1 MILGLDVSTSIT
13 GISVI
18 DKSGEIL
25 ISEAWD
31 TRNKKHFP
39 TLWHKA
45 DFIENKLRGLKVNRK
60 ILIEKIYIEQS
71 LQAFR
76 PGLSSAKTI
85 LTLAKFNGI
94 ISYLCRKIYDV
105 TPEYVG
111 ASSARKLC
119 GIKVERG
126 KKAKEVVLEF
136 LVDTEADFKVEY
148 TKHGNPKPGIY
159 DKADA
164 IIVARAGLKL
174 WKEKNLKS

>member
-13 GISVI
+13 GVSVI

-25 ISEAWD
+25 FYEAWD
-31 TRNKKHFP
+31 MRNKRYFL
-39 TLWHKA
+39 TLWDKA
-45 DFIENKLRGLKVNRK
+45 DFIENKLRELKVRK
-60 ILIEKIYIEQS
+60 KFIIEKIYVEQS

-94 ISYLCRKIYDV
+94 VSYLARRVYEME
-105 TPEYVG
+105 PEYVG

-126 KKAKEVVLEF
+126 KKAKEVVLQHI
-136 LVDTEADFKVEY
+136 LDTEPKFKISY
-148 TKHGNPKPGIY
+148 TSHGNPKPGSY
-159 DKADA
+159 DMSDA

-174 WKEKNLKS
+174 WNK

>member
-13 GISVI
+13 GVSVV
-18 DKSGEIL
+18 DKNGEIL
-25 ISEAWD
+25 FYEAWD
-31 TRNKKHFP
+31 MRNKRYFP
-39 TLWHKA
+39 TLWDKA
-45 DFIENKLRGLKVNRK
+45 DFIENKLSELKVRK
-60 ILIEKIYIEQS
+60 KFIVEKIYIEQS

-94 ISYLCRKIYDV
+94 VSYLARRVYEMD
-105 TPEYVG
+105 PEYVG

-126 KKAKEVVLEF
+126 KKAKEVVLQHI
-136 LVDTEADFKVEY
+136 LDTEPKFKISY
-148 TKHGNPKPGIY
+148 TSHGNPKPGSY
-159 DKADA
+159 DMSDA

-174 WKEKNLKS
+174 WSK

>member
-13 GISVI
+13 GVSVV
-18 DKSGEIL
+18 DKNGEIL
-25 ISEAWD
+25 FYEAWD
-31 TRNKKHFP
+31 MRNKRHFP
-39 TLWHKA
+39 TLWDKA
-45 DFIENKLRGLKVNRK
+45 DFIENKLRELKVRK
-60 ILIEKIYIEQS
+60 KFIVEKIYIEQS

-94 ISYLCRKIYDV
+94 VSYLARRVYEME
-105 TPEYVG
+105 PEYVG

-126 KKAKEVVLEF
+126 KKAKEVVLQHI
-136 LVDTEADFKVEY
+136 LDTEPKFKISY
-148 TKHGNPKPGIY
+148 TRHGNPKPGSH
-159 DKADA
+159 DMSDA

-174 WKEKNLKS
+174 WSK